1 MIVSDNIKGYV
12 EISRLL
18 YVSPKIIVYHQT
30 LNMLQ
35 MNIGKLQWHNYPTLA
50 TAVAKVVGIIL
61 CMRPGNERRR

>member
-18 YVSPKIIVYHQT
+18 SPKIIVYHQT

-35 MNIGKLQWHNYPTLA
+35 MNIGKLQWHNCPTLA
-50 TAVAKVVGIIL
+50 TAVAKVVG
-61 CMRPGNERRR
+61 MASFMYAPRQ